1 LGKPIHKYITK
12 IDGSSYTAEERARQA
27 VALRS
32 AFRLGK
38 IQFKRE
44 HRDILKNLMVGDPTI
59 SMIYASAKK
68 AFEKNPDGIF
78 YILTLNK
85 NYCVG
90 VIGTSTSAKEFSE

>member
-1 LGKPIHKYITK
+1 
-12 IDGSSYTAEERARQA
+12 
-27 VALRS
+27 
-32 AFRLGK
+32 
-38 IQFKRE
+38 
-44 HRDILKNLMVGDPTI
+44 MVGDPTI

-85 NYCVG
+85 NYCAG